1 MGRIATKQDERKA
14 LADIIE
20 IVEGLGEDSY
30 IRTAF
35 EGCFDIARENIE
47 NDWGG
52 SMKQHADDLAN
63 KLAEA
68 KATIQCRE
76 NELAD
81 RETEVRSLNKTLE
94 QQTARVKELEERLE
108 KTEKCGFQLINERS
122 QLINERSALRIKC
135 ESQADEILH
144 LKAKLFDLLYKD
156 E

>member
-20 IVEGLGEDSY
+20 IVEGLGEGSY
-30 IRTAF
+30 IGTAF

-52 SMKQHADDLAN
+52 SMKQCADDLAN

-68 KATIQCRE
+68 KDTIKCRE

-81 RETEVRSLNKTLE
+81 REKEVRSLNNTIG
-94 QQTARVKELEERLE
+94 QQTAYTNELLERLHS
-108 KTEKCGFQLINERS
+108 TEKIGCENLQKLAHLEV
-122 QLINERSALRIKC
+122 KC
-135 ESQADEILH
+135 QAQESEILH

>member
-20 IVEGLGEDSY
+20 IVEGLGEGSY
-30 IRTAF
+30 IGTAF

-47 NDWGG
+47 NDFAC
-52 SMKQHADDLAN
+52 SMKQRVEAAEERLG
-63 KLAEA
+63 EA
-68 KATIQCRE
+68 KDTIKCRE

-81 RETEVRSLNKTLE
+81 REKEVRSLNKTLE

-108 KTEKCGFQLINERS
+108 KAEQWGSRLID
-122 QLINERSALRIKC
+122 ERSALSIKC
-135 ESQADEILH
+135 ESQAGEILY

>member
-20 IVEGLGEDSY
+20 IVEGLGEGSY
-30 IRTAF
+30 IGTAF

-47 NDWGG
+47 NDFAC
-52 SMKQHADDLAN
+52 SMRQRVEYEQEQVK
-63 KLAEA
+63 EA
-68 KATIQCRE
+68 KETIKYRDA
-76 NELAD
+76 ELAD

-122 QLINERSALRIKC
+122 ALSIKC